1 MSHFPIISHR
11 RGGDYFLGPGKSFLL
26 SVDGGVTSSEGG
38 VMRESRSAG
47 SFPLNPQQKAGH
59 LQCWSTPGK
68 GEGGGRGVVL
78 DHHHHHHPSL
88 VDPQLRSFPRSIPS
102 CLEGVAAPGMDLRGV
117 PAGCPGGGV
126 VHGEKIRKTVKP
138 LSSVIKPMLIC
149 PCPLLKALP
158 SRFSVRTEDCPSG
171 TDFRPE
177 GWTSAGLRVKPGR
190 K

>member
-1 MSHFPIISHR
+1 MLAAFHLTHSR
-11 RGGDYFLGPGKSFLL
+11 RQATF
-26 SVDGGVTSSEGG
+26 
-38 VMRESRSAG
+38 SAG
-47 SFPLNPQQKAGH
+47 PPQARVK
-59 LQCWSTPGK
+59 
-68 GEGGGRGVVL
+68 GGGRGVVL
-78 DHHHHHHPSL
+78 DHHHHPPPSL

-126 VHGEKIRKTVKP
+126 VRGEKIRKTVKP